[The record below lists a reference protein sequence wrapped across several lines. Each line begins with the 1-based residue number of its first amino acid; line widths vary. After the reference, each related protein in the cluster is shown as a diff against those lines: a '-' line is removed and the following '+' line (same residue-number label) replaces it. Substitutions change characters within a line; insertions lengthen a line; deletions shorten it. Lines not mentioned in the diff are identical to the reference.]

1 MHRDGAWGAG
11 SRAKAETGGFLF
23 ACKTN
28 EGEGRSVQHQR
39 RSRQRPFNDAR
50 SKISVADAVL
60 RFIPGSVARRL
71 CPARQTNEAGAMSND
86 NKIAGTYQVSP
97 AAGYTGDVAPATA
110 WKILSERK
118 DAVLIDVRTR
128 AEWNYVG
135 LPDLDSIAKKPALL
149 EWQVFPS
156 MQPNPEF
163 VAALSGAIA
172 NKDAALLFLCRSG
185 ARSAAAAKAMTAAG
199 YSTCLNVADGFE
211 GPLDAQAKRGS
222 AGGWKAAGLP
232 WRQT

>member
-1 MHRDGAWGAG
+1 
-11 SRAKAETGGFLF
+11 
-23 ACKTN
+23 
-28 EGEGRSVQHQR
+28 
-39 RSRQRPFNDAR
+39 
-50 SKISVADAVL
+50 
-60 RFIPGSVARRL
+60 
-71 CPARQTNEAGAMSND
+71 MSND
-86 NKIAGTYQVSP
+86 NKIAGTYEVSP
-97 AAGYTGDVAPATA
+97 AAGYAGDVAPTTA

-135 LPDLDSIAKKPALL
+135 LPDLETLAKKPALL

-163 VAALSGAIA
+163 VAAL
-172 NKDAALLFLCRSG
+172 AAALPDKATPLLFLCRSG

-199 YSTCLNVADGFE
+199 YSTCFNVADGFE
-211 GPLDAQAKRGS
+211 GPLDAQAKRGA

>member
-1 MHRDGAWGAG
+1 M
-11 SRAKAETGGFLF
+11 AK
-23 ACKTN
+23 
-28 EGEGRSVQHQR
+28 
-39 RSRQRPFNDAR
+39 
-50 SKISVADAVL
+50 
-60 RFIPGSVARRL
+60 
-71 CPARQTNEAGAMSND
+71 D
-86 NKIAGTYQVSP
+86 NKIAGTYEVSP
-97 AAGYTGDVAPATA
+97 AAGYAGDVAPTIV

-118 DAVLIDVRTR
+118 DAILIDCRTR

-135 LPDLDSIAKKPALL
+135 LPDLETLAKKPALI

-163 VAALSGAIA
+163 VSALSGALA
-172 NKDAALLFLCRSG
+172 DKDAPLLFICRSG

-211 GPLDAQAKRGS
+211 GALDAQAKRGTT
-222 AGGWKAAGLP
+222 GGWKAAGLP

>member
-1 MHRDGAWGAG
+1 M
-11 SRAKAETGGFLF
+11 
-23 ACKTN
+23 
-28 EGEGRSVQHQR
+28 
-39 RSRQRPFNDAR
+39 
-50 SKISVADAVL
+50 
-60 RFIPGSVARRL
+60 
-71 CPARQTNEAGAMSND
+71 NEAGAMSND
-86 NKIAGTYQVSP
+86 NKIADTYQVSL
-97 AAGYTGDVAPATA
+97 AAGYAGDVAPATA

-135 LPDLDSIAKKPALL
+135 LPDLDTITKKPALL
-149 EWQVFPS
+149 EWQVLPS

-172 NKDAALLFLCRSG
+172 NKDAPLLFLCRSG

-222 AGGWKAAGLP
+222 AGGWKATGLP

>member
-1 MHRDGAWGAG
+1 M
-11 SRAKAETGGFLF
+11 AK
-23 ACKTN
+23 
-28 EGEGRSVQHQR
+28 
-39 RSRQRPFNDAR
+39 
-50 SKISVADAVL
+50 
-60 RFIPGSVARRL
+60 
-71 CPARQTNEAGAMSND
+71 D
-86 NKIAGTYQVSP
+86 NKIAGTYEVSP
-97 AAGYTGDVAPATA
+97 AAGYAGDVAPTTA

-118 DAVLIDVRTR
+118 DAILIDCRTR

-135 LPDLDSIAKKPALL
+135 LPDLETLAKKPALI

-163 VAALSGAIA
+163 VAALSGALA
-172 NKDAALLFLCRSG
+172 DKEAPLLFICRSG

-211 GPLDAQAKRGS
+211 GPLDANAKRGRS
-222 AGGWKAAGLP
+222 GGWKASGLP

>member
-1 MHRDGAWGAG
+1 
-11 SRAKAETGGFLF
+11 
-23 ACKTN
+23 
-28 EGEGRSVQHQR
+28 
-39 RSRQRPFNDAR
+39 
-50 SKISVADAVL
+50 
-60 RFIPGSVARRL
+60 
-71 CPARQTNEAGAMSND
+71 MSND
-86 NKIAGTYQVSP
+86 NKIAGTYEVSP
-97 AAGYTGDVAPATA
+97 AAGYAGDVAPATA

-135 LPDLDSIAKKPALL
+135 LPDLEKLAKKPALL

-163 VAALSGAIA
+163 VAALSGALPD
-172 NKDAALLFLCRSG
+172 KETPLLFLCRSG

-199 YSTCLNVADGFE
+199 YSTCFNVADGFE
-211 GPLDAQAKRGS
+211 GPLDAQAKRGA

>member
-1 MHRDGAWGAG
+1 M
-11 SRAKAETGGFLF
+11 
-23 ACKTN
+23 
-28 EGEGRSVQHQR
+28 
-39 RSRQRPFNDAR
+39 
-50 SKISVADAVL
+50 
-60 RFIPGSVARRL
+60 
-71 CPARQTNEAGAMSND
+71 ARQDDIAGAY
-86 NKIAGTYQVSP
+86 ALTP
-97 AAGYTGDVAPATA
+97 AAGYAGDVAPAAA
-110 WKILSERK
+110 WKLLGERK

-135 LPDLDSIAKKPALL
+135 LPDLESLGKKPALI

-163 VAALSGAIA
+163 VAALSGALP
-172 NKDAALLFLCRSG
+172 DRAAPLLFLCRSG

-211 GPLDAQAKRGS
+211 GPLDAQAKRGTS
-222 AGGWKAAGLP
+222 GGWKAAGLP